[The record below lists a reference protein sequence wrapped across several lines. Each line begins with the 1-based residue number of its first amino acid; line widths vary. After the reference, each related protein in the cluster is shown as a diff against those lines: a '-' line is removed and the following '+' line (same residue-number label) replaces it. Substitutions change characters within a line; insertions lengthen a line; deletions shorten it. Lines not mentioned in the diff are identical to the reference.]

1 MGLVTS
7 SKFQF
12 RNTEFKQRCA
22 LDGRPLLLVLP
33 KKVSVRGEWTM
44 SSPYP
49 PTVQCWCPSQVE
61 RLQAVKPFPVGSK
74 NALGTAVTIIIK
86 LLRLCS
92 LSRFFAAASVYSALL
107 YDVAPIFSCFSH
119 TFITQA
125 TGIKPF
131 FILGSRETSKR
142 VFESELMTVGGALE
156 EAAPLMRRTKLCP
169 EPQNSF
175 DSGKTSFHEKSQQ
188 RKI

>member
-1 MGLVTS
+1 MSEQCQVHPSDCIVLVSVSGRASPS
-7 SKFQF
+7 SKAISGGVQKCI
-12 RNTEFKQRCA
+12 RDSCDHYYKTGSTLLAKQ
-22 LDGRPLLLVLP
+22 
-33 KKVSVRGEWTM
+33 
-44 SSPYP
+44 
-49 PTVQCWCPSQVE
+49 
-61 RLQAVKPFPVGSK
+61 
-74 NALGTAVTIIIK
+74 I
-86 LLRLCS
+86 
-92 LSRFFAAASVYSALL
+92 FFAAASVYSALL
-107 YDVAPIFSCFSH
+107 YNVAPIFSCFSH

-131 FILGSRETSKR
+131 FILWSRETSKR

-175 DSGKTSFHEKSQQ
+175 DSGKTSFHGKSQQ